1 MTLEEKLDKALV
13 AVHRIEQTQQL
24 TVRALKL
31 IMTELGIRKKL
42 IEISEELEAHNGS
55 DAPPALD
62 SDRG

>member
-42 IEISEELEAHNGS
+42 IEISEELEAANGS

-62 SDRG
+62 SNRG